1 MTDIGCVGSGVKY
14 QTRAVVFTHNKH
26 STVSRQIEGAG
37 FTPTKSF
44 SRLSFIP
51 KSKKSICLLYGEHI
65 DNADKRRKPFD
76 GGVKTQVCINLDRIF
91 ALGSRNL
98 RSCPILAASILSL
111 LRGRAQIGP
120 NTVSH
125 ATAAVAARFWPQR

>member
-1 MTDIGCVGSGVKY
+1 MTDICCVGSGVKY
-14 QTRAVVFTHNKH
+14 QTRAVVFKRIKH
-26 STVSRQIEGAG
+26 TTVSRRMEAAG
-37 FTPTKSF
+37 STPTKSF

-65 DNADKRRKPFD
+65 DNADKRRKLFD

-98 RSCPILAASILSL
+98 RSRPILAASIHSLS
-111 LRGRAQIGP
+111 RGRTQIEP

-125 ATAAVAARFWPQR
+125 GSAAAARFWPQR